1 MKKILIID
9 CGSQKTPDIESAV
22 DEYCDFDTVPFF
34 EVDESQLSTYS
45 GVIFSGAPILITEE
59 DVDPFLSKINWVKE
73 ATMPILGICFG
84 HQIIGL
90 LFEAQGDRMKECR
103 GYNEIEQ
110 FVDSPLLDRLPAIF
124 EMMEDHCEGISIPKD
139 FVLVANSDDCINE
152 VMQHESKPI
161 YGVQFHPEVS
171 GNYGYILIENFV
183 RICNQ

>member
-22 DEYCDFDTVPFF
+22 DDYADFETIAFF
-34 EVDESQLSTYS
+34 EVDESMLGSYA

-59 DVDPFLSKINWVKE
+59 NMDPFLAKINWIKE
-73 ATMPILGICFG
+73 TSLPILGICFG

-90 LFEAQGDRMKECR
+90 LFEAQGNRMKDCR
-103 GYNEIEQ
+103 DFNEIEQ
-110 FVDSPLLDRLPAIF
+110 FVDCPLLDRLPDVF
-124 EMMEDHCEGISIPKD
+124 EMMEDHCEGISIPKE
-139 FVLVANSDDCINE
+139 FLLVANSDECVNE
-152 VMQHESKPI
+152 VMQHETKPI